1 LTLTRYLRSLHT
13 RVKFSFIHILR
24 EMMMRLAMMML
35 AATAALP
42 ALAATTDFKIALTG
56 DSEVPGPGAKH
67 GSGEADLTFDTSKG
81 NVCYT
86 LHAKGIMTSTMAHI
100 HKGAVGVAGPPVA
113 PLTPPNSTEG
123 MSSGCAPLPA
133 DVLSDILANPAN
145 YYVNIHTSAYPKGA
159 LRGQIK

>member
-1 LTLTRYLRSLHT
+1 
-13 RVKFSFIHILR
+13 VKFSFIHILR

-35 AATAALP
+35 AATAAMP
-42 ALAATTDFKIALTG
+42 AFAAATEFHTVLTG
-56 DSEVPGPGAKH
+56 DAEVPGPGAKH
-67 GSGEADLTFDTSKG
+67 GSGEADLTFDTGKG

-86 LHAKGIMTSTMAHI
+86 LHAKGIMTASMAHI
-100 HKGAVGVAGPPVA
+100 HKGAAGVAGPVVV

-133 DVLSDILANPAN
+133 EVLTDIVANPAN
-145 YYVNIHTSAYPKGA
+145 YYVNVHTSGYPKGA